1 MRPLEQRFSPTAVYP
16 PCRLSAWAGLRPHS
30 TADRPLVVSQQSY
43 MPTLVLPP
51 RFTPDTIAVGQAAQS
66 AGWSVERLPSW
77 RIPASLRGQ
86 DVALYGEPLFAAVV
100 ADELGL
106 ALLEP
111 PFDWLPTLPAEYLQR
126 EARLATLG
134 EARRLHRTAFVKPA
148 DDKCF
153 LAGVFRSGQQL
164 PGEVVLPGR
173 TPVLIAE
180 PVRWEVEFRCF
191 VLDREVVALSPY
203 LRRGELAQSPDRSWE
218 DDRAED
224 ARAFARGVLCDV
236 SVRVPPAVVVDVGII
251 EGRGW
256 AVIEAN
262 AAWGSGIYGCDPAA
276 VLRVVRRACL
286 PQGDVSAADRRWVVE
301 RSAG

>member
-1 MRPLEQRFSPTAVYP
+1 
-16 PCRLSAWAGLRPHS
+16 
-30 TADRPLVVSQQSY
+30 

-51 RFTPDTIAVGQAAQS
+51 RFTPDTIAVGQAATT

-77 RIPASLRGQ
+77 RVPEWLRGQ

-100 ADELGL
+100 AEDLGL

-111 PFDWLPTLPAEYLQR
+111 PFDWLPTLPADYLRR
-126 EARLATLG
+126 ETRFATLAQ
-134 EARRLHRTAFVKPA
+134 ARQLEHPAFIKPA

-153 LAGVFRSGQQL
+153 LAGVFREGQHL
-164 PGEVVLPGR
+164 PSEDVLPGA

-180 PVRWEVEFRCF
+180 PVRWEVEVRCF
-191 VLDREVVALSPY
+191 VLDREVLAISPY
-203 LRRGELAQSPDRSWE
+203 LRRGELAQLPDGTW
-218 DDRAED
+218 DDGRTEHAE
-224 ARAFARGVLCDV
+224 AFAQRVV
-236 SVRVPPAVVVDVGII
+236 SDNAVSLPAAVVVDVGII

-286 PQGDVSAADRRWVVE
+286 PLEGISTADRRWVIE
-301 RSAG
+301 RPAG

>member
-1 MRPLEQRFSPTAVYP
+1 M
-16 PCRLSAWAGLRPHS
+16 
-30 TADRPLVVSQQSY
+30 
-43 MPTLVLPP
+43 
-51 RFTPDTIAVGQAAQS
+51 

-77 RIPASLRGQ
+77 RVPEWLRGQ
-86 DVALYGEPLFAAVV
+86 EVALYGEPLFAAVV

-111 PFDWLPTLPAEYLQR
+111 PFDWLPTLPAGYLRR
-126 EARLATLG
+126 EIRLATLG
-134 EARRLHRTAFVKPA
+134 EARQHQQPAFVKPA

-153 LAGVFRSGQQL
+153 LASVFPSGQQL
-164 PGEVVLPGR
+164 PGEDVLPGR
-173 TPVLIAE
+173 IPVLIAE

-191 VLDREVVALSPY
+191 VLDREVVAVSPY
-203 LRRGELAQSPDRSWE
+203 LRRGELAQSPDGSWE
-218 DDRAED
+218 DDRTEH
-224 ARAFARGVLCDV
+224 ARTFARGILADLSVL
-236 SVRVPPAVVVDVGII
+236 VPPAVVVDVGVI

-276 VLRVVRRACL
+276 VLPVVRRACL
-286 PQGDVSAADRRWVVE
+286 PAGGVSAADRRWVVE